1 MLILTRESEVIIRGD
16 AKKAYPNECCGAL
29 LGSVDDSGAKTVK
42 QTRAIINAQAGEEQY
57 HRFLI
62 TPEDMMDAEAAARK
76 LGLDVIGFYH
86 SHPDDRAVPSQF
98 DKDHAL
104 PFYSYI
110 IVSVQKGEDKDLKS
124 WELTPD
130 RTEFLPE
137 EIKEGQ

>member
-1 MLILTRESEVIIRGD
+1 MLILTRESETVIRGD

-29 LGSVDDSGAKTVK
+29 MGIVDDSGSKTVK

-62 TPEDMMDAEAAARK
+62 TPEDMMDAETAARK

-110 IVSVQKGEDKDLKS
+110 IVSVLKGEDKDLKS